1 MKDPILF
8 ASKVFPVHGSHL
20 LLLCC
25 KYMYKL
31 WRFLKIN
38 ISNTIVMWD
47 SNEKSVKP
55 SETVL
60 RDVFETFGPLSAI
73 DIPLLDPFREKI
85 HAIQKKMMEPIK
97 EGLFDAYIQYQEY
110 GSFAKCMSAFRGMKL
125 LYDNGQFAWTVPIEV
140 IYSQTSPRSLLL
152 LTNEFDRLILIELST

>member
-1 MKDPILF
+1 
-8 ASKVFPVHGSHL
+8 
-20 LLLCC
+20 
-25 KYMYKL
+25 
-31 WRFLKIN
+31 
-38 ISNTIVMWD
+38 MWD

-97 EGLFDAYIQYQEY
+97 EGLFDNHHI
-110 GSFAKCMSAFRGMKL
+110 
-125 LYDNGQFAWTVPIEV
+125 VPK
-140 IYSQTSPRSLLL
+140 YKGGTD
-152 LTNEFDRLILIELST
+152 EFDNMVTISRTCHTMFHYCNWKLVSVTED